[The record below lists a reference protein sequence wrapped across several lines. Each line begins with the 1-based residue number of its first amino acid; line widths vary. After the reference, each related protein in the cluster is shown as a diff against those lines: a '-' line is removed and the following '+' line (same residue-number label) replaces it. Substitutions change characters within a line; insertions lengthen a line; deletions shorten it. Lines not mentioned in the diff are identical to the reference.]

1 MLAMGIVERRQREKQ
16 QMRRQILD
24 TAMDLF
30 IENGYEEV
38 SIRRIAD
45 HIEYSPATIYLYFQD
60 KDDILFVLHEEGFEK
75 MIAEQAQVSDIADP
89 LERLIRIGE
98 VYVRFGL
105 AHPEYYELMFI
116 LKNPMRKLKSDD
128 AYCEWGCGIRS
139 YDFLRQAVRDCVAAG
154 FFTDADSEVLAIA
167 MWAQVHGFVALIL
180 RDRLHMI
187 PAEMREQLV
196 EGFLQLQRAM
206 LTERRLLR
214 K

>member
-75 MIAEQAQVSDIADP
+75 
-89 LERLIRIGE
+89 
-98 VYVRFGL
+98 
-105 AHPEYYELMFI
+105 
-116 LKNPMRKLKSDD
+116 
-128 AYCEWGCGIRS
+128 
-139 YDFLRQAVRDCVAAG
+139 
-154 FFTDADSEVLAIA
+154 
-167 MWAQVHGFVALIL
+167 
-180 RDRLHMI
+180 
-187 PAEMREQLV
+187 
-196 EGFLQLQRAM
+196 
-206 LTERRLLR
+206 
-214 K
+214 